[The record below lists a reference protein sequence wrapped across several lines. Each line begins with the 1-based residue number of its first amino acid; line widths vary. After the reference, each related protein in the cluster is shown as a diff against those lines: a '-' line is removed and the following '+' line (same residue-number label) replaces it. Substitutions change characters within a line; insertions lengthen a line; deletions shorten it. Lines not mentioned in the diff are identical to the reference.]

1 MKNKIRVDW
10 SDGGTDEV
18 FVVVRIYW
26 FCLSRFVHYGS
37 ENKTGIAA
45 NSKAIGQISNE
56 IAAVLMCADI
66 NHERAKMPLRN
77 L

>member
-1 MKNKIRVDW
+1 M
-10 SDGGTDEV
+10 
-18 FVVVRIYW
+18 
-26 FCLSRFVHYGS
+26 YGS

-56 IAAVLMCADI
+56 IAAVLMCAGI
-66 NHERAKMPLRN
+66 NHERVKMPLRN